1 MAMKIVEW
9 SARRIRRRPTGP
21 QVCRWKRALTPNSS
35 EMETA

>member
-21 QVCRWKRALTPNSS
+21 QVWRWNRALTPNSS
-35 EMETA
+35 EMEQA